1 MTNIKLRYF
10 EKDCKIINVLS
21 MILDSPLKRF
31 AIGVVLICWVVSSC
45 TVVKNPTAKSVSKD
59 NSLIEAARAYMGV
72 PYKLGGNDHK
82 GIDCSGLICNSFKK
96 IGIEL
101 PRISWQQS
109 DYYPT
114 IRAEDIRK
122 GDLVFF
128 YTGGS
133 FVNHVGI
140 VTEVKSNGSTA
151 AAIFNNI
158 ASTSVGLATAN
169 TDQDAT
175 FTFTTAA
182 VAGAADTAS
191 LSISNQTAGT
201 ITIAGVET
209 LNVNSTGG
217 ANTLTALTAA
227 AATTLNFSGDTTL
240 DLGTANTVA
249 TTITSTNTAGI
260 TLTSNTATAA
270 TITGGAGNDSITLTG
285 GAAVNERISAGA
297 GNDTV
302 TFSANLPPYVAR
314 RDHFR
319 LY

>member
-45 TVVKNPTAKSVSKD
+45 TVVKNPTAKSVSRD

-140 VTEVKSNGSTA
+140 VTEVKSKNEVMF
-151 AAIFNNI
+151 IH
-158 ASTSVGLATAN
+158 ASSSKGVREDNLYTNYWWSRFSKATR
-169 TDQDAT
+169 
-175 FTFTTAA
+175 
-182 VAGAADTAS
+182 VMK
-191 LSISNQTAGT
+191 
-201 ITIAGVET
+201 
-209 LNVNSTGG
+209 
-217 ANTLTALTAA
+217 
-227 AATTLNFSGDTTL
+227 
-240 DLGTANTVA
+240 
-249 TTITSTNTAGI
+249 
-260 TLTSNTATAA
+260 
-270 TITGGAGNDSITLTG
+270 
-285 GAAVNERISAGA
+285 
-297 GNDTV
+297 
-302 TFSANLPPYVAR
+302 
-314 RDHFR
+314 
-319 LY
+319 